1 MCHYLFSSAVLVLVV
16 MLPIQPL
23 ADLLSGSAADARG
36 CVCGGSSLFPTDV
49 NKTSYGVDL

>member
-16 MLPIQPL
+16 MLPIRPL

-36 CVCGGSSLFPTDV
+36 CVCGGSSLFSTDV
-49 NKTSYGVDL
+49 NWTSYGVDL

>member
-1 MCHYLFSSAVLVLVV
+1 MDINVILFSGV
-16 MLPIQPL
+16 MLPIQML

>member
-1 MCHYLFSSAVLVLVV
+1 MCHYLSSSAVLVLVV

-23 ADLLSGSAADARG
+23 AGLLSGSAADAGG

-49 NKTSYGVDL
+49 N